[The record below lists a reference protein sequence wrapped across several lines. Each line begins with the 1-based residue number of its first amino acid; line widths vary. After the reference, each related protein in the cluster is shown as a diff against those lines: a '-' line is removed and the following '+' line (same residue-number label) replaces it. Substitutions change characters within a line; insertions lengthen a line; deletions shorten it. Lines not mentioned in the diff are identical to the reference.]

1 MPTEKNEKN
10 EELKPGKVG
19 LINMMFVS
27 VAAIYP
33 MAMAV
38 SNASA
43 AVQYAGLAA
52 PLVPLFGALLLA
64 FTSVPLLEYA
74 RIASFA
80 GGYYGLTELGFGIT
94 AGKFMGLFVV
104 FYRLFFDSL
113 TATAFAYVTY
123 TTAYVLFNYEL
134 PGIYLVVAA
143 ILFLFMLYIFTI
155 MDLKIAANIIS
166 AMQILQIVTLLVFSA
181 VVILRTPYNT
191 LSAFNP
197 NVAPGGLSGFFLAT
211 ILAGFLFYTGYEV
224 PLYLSEEGVEP
235 FRNVWRAILYS
246 VILSAVV
253 GTITMYSEVVSMP
266 PDKLSTL
273 ASVLNPGLSAYVPY
287 LGFTAGLFFAIVAL
301 LGQLM
306 GGVSPGLS
314 IVRDLYALARDRFF
328 GKRLSRWLTRL
339 NKYNVPANAALV
351 NLILGIITTVTME
364 ALMIYYYGLPM
375 GAFYA
380 LFLSGSMVVAYWMTI
395 HIINDFALT
404 VFYWRKGILFR
415 SRRNILVAIVAP
427 SGAMVILVYSFYM
440 GYSSLPQPYF
450 SGFIFVELSAI
461 FSLLYVI
468 YLRRRGAQ
476 WESYVQKKVR
486 L

>member
-10 EELKPGKVG
+10 EELKSGKVG
-19 LINMMFVS
+19 LINMMFMT

-52 PLVPLFGALLLA
+52 PLIPLFGALLIA
-64 FTSVPLLEYA
+64 FASVPILEYA
-74 RIASFA
+74 RITSFA
-80 GGYYGLTELGFGIT
+80 GGYYGLTELGFGIA
-94 AGKFMGLFVV
+94 AGKFMGLLRV
-104 FYRLFFDSL
+104 FYNSFFDSL
-113 TATAFAYVTY
+113 VATAFAYEIY
-123 TTAYVLFNYEL
+123 TTAYVLFNYKL
-134 PGIYLVVAA
+134 PGIYLIVTT
-143 ILFLFMLYIFTI
+143 ILFLLLLYVFTVI
-155 MDLKIAANIIS
+155 DLRIAANVNS
-166 AMQILQIVTLLVFSA
+166 AIQILQIIILLVFSA

-191 LSAFNP
+191 PSAFNP
-197 NVAPGGLSGFFLAT
+197 NVAPGGLSGLFLGT
-211 ILAGFLFYTGYEV
+211 ILAGFLFYTGYGA

-235 FRNVWRAILYS
+235 FRNVWRSILYG
-246 VILSAVV
+246 VV
-253 GTITMYSEVVSMP
+253 LTAIVGVITMYSEVVSMP

-287 LGFTAGLFFAIVAL
+287 LGFAAGLLFAIVAL
-301 LGQLM
+301 IGQLM

-314 IVRDLYALARDRFF
+314 AVRDFYALARDGFF
-328 GKRLSRWLTRL
+328 GKRLSGWLVRL
-339 NKYNVPANAALV
+339 NKYNVPGNAALL
-351 NLILGIITTVTME
+351 NLILGVITTAIME

-380 LFLSGSMVVAYWMTI
+380 LFLSGSMVVAYWMI
-395 HIINDFALT
+395 VHIVNDFALT
-404 VFYWRKGILFR
+404 SFYWRKRILFR
-415 SRRNILVAIVAP
+415 PRNILVAIIAP
-427 SGAMVILVYSFYM
+427 LGAIVILVYSFYM

-450 SGFIFVELSAI
+450 SGFIFVVLSTI

-468 YLRRRGAQ
+468 YLRRRGAK